1 MSGGLRAGQY
11 RPAGYAASRHASP
24 VPSLLAV
31 RPSPAGTSAVAGRRA
46 HRADAPVPAVAE
58 AAHRSAD
65 TSRKNGRSRSFAR
78 SGLAA
83 TWASVG
89 DHYSTWRMAKPAPT
103 SIVTEVPVVRVWLA
117 TPSASRKS
125 EEA

>member
-46 HRADAPVPAVAE
+46 RRADAPVPAVAE
-58 AAHRSAD
+58 AAHRPAA
-65 TSRKNGRSRSFAR
+65 TSRNIGRSRSFAR
-78 SGLAA
+78 SGIAP
-83 TWASVG
+83 TWATVG
-89 DHYSTWRMAKPAPT
+89 DHYPQLRMATPAPT
-103 SIVTEVPVVRVWLA
+103 RRFPVV
-117 TPSASRKS
+117 
-125 EEA
+125 

>member
-46 HRADAPVPAVAE
+46 RRADAPVPAVAE

-65 TSRKNGRSRSFAR
+65 TSRNIGRSRPFAR
-78 SGLAA
+78 SGIAA
-83 TWASVG
+83 PWASVG
-89 DHYSTWRMAKPAPT
+89 DHSPTWRMAETVPATLFLVGPR
-103 SIVTEVPVVRVWLA
+103 VRDVLPQLRG
-117 TPSASRKS
+117 TQR
-125 EEA
+125 